1 MKYNIIGRTAKEAY
15 QEICSLLPEGE
26 KHRHYYKGKIDVLM
40 DMLRGS
46 YEERGVKVWR

>member
-1 MKYNIIGRTAKEAY
+1 MKVDVSLISFMIAQY
-15 QEICSLLPEGE
+15 QEICSLRPEGE

-46 YEERGVKVWR
+46 YEERGV